1 MVAIPV
7 SVDPRRPSSLRDQLD
22 VDPIPVP
29 KSTRMA
35 ASHRVEINPKVMMG
49 KPVIRG
55 TRITVE
61 LILPKLTE
69 GATEGDLLDAYP
81 RLTRA
86 DIRAAVT
93 FAADTIAHQKT
104 LTIEPLRKRARR

>member
-1 MVAIPV
+1 MGLLG
-7 SVDPRRPSSLRDQLD
+7 SLRVQLD
-22 VDPIPVP
+22 VDPVPVP
-29 KSTRMA
+29 KSTRMP

-49 KPVIRG
+49 RPVIRG

-61 LILPKLTE
+61 LILRKLSE
-69 GATEGDLLDAYP
+69 GATEDGLLDAYP

-93 FAADTIAHQKT
+93 FAADTIAHQET
-104 LTIEPLRKRARR
+104 LTIEPIQKRARR